1 VSEAGFGAFGLVR
14 FLAIIVVLYMMVAMA
29 GQCAQRA
36 PQVAG
41 EAATTVGQVA
51 GNAVAG
57 FASSVAQAAYCA
69 LPLIDCSTNKIERF
83 AQCLSSGPTPS
94 YRCLPY
100 DSVEQAAASALS
112 LARLGTKCYG
122 VEFVGLIY
130 THSMSGIPRVSFVG
144 PFAGDV
150 LFADLAL
157 SKQVLAQIGVTASV
171 AIYHSHPPSRYARFS
186 LGDMQT
192 AVKEKKLSY
201 VVGTNWDGGDGSVNL
216 FVPTVTTL
224 PEGWQSGAAPD
235 SSFDEF
241 IYKWL
246 AWGAIR
252 ETWYDWVSAP
262 DLGNIESLGSLG
274 SAGELVDAA
283 RQCPDSSTI
292 R

>member
-1 VSEAGFGAFGLVR
+1 MSEAGFGAFGFVR

-69 LPLIDCSTNKIERF
+69 LPLIDCSTTNIERF
-83 AQCLSSGPTPS
+83 AQCLSSGATPS

-100 DSVEQAAASALS
+100 DSVEQAAASALA

-130 THSMSGIPRVSFVG
+130 AHNLGGTPRVSFVG
-144 PFAGDV
+144 PFAGYV
-150 LFADLAL
+150 LYADLGL
-157 SKQVLAQIGVTASV
+157 SKQVLAGMGITDSL

-186 LGDMQT
+186 VGDMQT
-192 AVKEKKLSY
+192 AVNEKKISY
-201 VVGTNWDGGDGSVNL
+201 VVGTNSDGGDGSVNL
-216 FVPTVTTL
+216 FVPTVTTVPQDWL
-224 PEGWQSGAAPD
+224 LLTRFGWVNTVLEWFSGT
-235 SSFDEF
+235 S
-241 IYKWL
+241 
-246 AWGAIR
+246 IR
-252 ETWYDWVSAP
+252 ETWYDQVASP
-262 DLGNIESLGSLG
+262 DLGNIESLGDLG

-283 RQCPDSSTI
+283 RQCPDSTTV